1 MFSQKHFYFSGVSFA
16 MTIEAGGE
24 HAGVIEHQTVAGME
38 VGRKVTEGVI
48 LPGAR
53 LAVDHQHARGG
64 AVGERLLCDQFFG
77 EMVVEIG
84 KQHCFPL

>member
-1 MFSQKHFYFSGVSFA
+1 
-16 MTIEAGGE
+16 
-24 HAGVIEHQTVAGME
+24 
-38 VGRKVTEGVI
+38 VI

-53 LAVDHQHARGG
+53 LAVDHQHPRGG

>member
-1 MFSQKHFYFSGVSFA
+1 MSFA
-16 MTIEAGGE
+16 VTVEAGGE
-24 HAGVIEHQTVAGME
+24 HAGVVEHQAIAGME
-38 VGRKVTEGVI
+38 EGREVAEGVV

-64 AVGERLLCDQFFG
+64 AVRERFLCDQFFG